1 MKVEDIVTTAKDS
14 MTVRRVFADPVERGG
29 VTVIAAAAVSG
40 GGGGGTGTD
49 DAGKEGSGGG
59 FGAGARPVGVYV
71 VSDGRVRWQPAVD
84 VNRLVT
90 VAGVVTVAMTIAAL
104 RIAGLRHRHHAAT
117 ARNHSGIR
125 HRREKASR

>member
-1 MKVEDIVTTAKDS
+1 MKVEDVLTTAKDS

-59 FGAGARPVGVYV
+59 FGVGAKPVGAYV
-71 VSDGRVRWQPAVD
+71 VSEGRVRWQPAVD

-90 VAGVVTVAMTIAAL
+90 VAGVVAVAMTIAAL
-104 RIAGLRHRHHAAT
+104 RLAGLRNRHHPAA
-117 ARNHSGIR
+117 ARNQGGIR